1 MTFTVR
7 PGKPHPLG
15 ATHDPHGVNF
25 ALFSE
30 HATGVT
36 LCLFDDE
43 GRETQIQMSEHT
55 AYVWHAYVVGA
66 HVGQRYGYRVDGPFD
81 PGAGH
86 RFNRNKLLLD
96 PYARQVVGE
105 VTYDRAI
112 FAVEEKDE
120 ARVSSVDSAP
130 FVPRGVVTDSHFDWE
145 GDAPLDIPWAETVVY
160 EAHVKGLTARHPLV
174 HERNRGTYLGA
185 CEPAIVEHLKRI
197 GVTAIEFLP
206 LHQKVDEEALR
217 SRGLTNYWG
226 YSTLSYF
233 APDRRFA
240 SRAGDEVIEFKRMV
254 RELHKAKIEVILD
267 VVYNHSGEGDRFG
280 PTLSLRGIDNRS
292 YYRLQPG
299 NLAEY
304 EDFSGCGNTLNMHHP
319 QTIKLVMDSLRYW
332 VSEMHVD
339 GFRFDLAPAL
349 AREVFNVDRLS
360 AFFDI
365 IHQDPLLSR
374 VKLIAEPWDLG
385 EGGYQVGNFPVLWNE
400 WNGRFRDSV
409 RRFWIGNESDVRDM
423 GYRLTGS
430 SDLFGDD
437 GRQPHASVNFI
448 TAHDGFTLRDLV
460 SYETKH
466 NEANGEENRDGAN
479 ENLSWNCGVE
489 GETSDPAVR
498 AVRLRQMRNLLATLF
513 LSQGVPML
521 TSGDEIGKTQKGNNN
536 AYAQDNATS
545 WLDWK
550 LDHEANDLLQ
560 FTSRLAALRKE
571 HAVFR
576 HLRFFRGAPL
586 VHGGMK
592 DLAWFTAEGKEMTE
606 QDWSTPRALLGLLVS
621 GDSLECHDSEG
632 HNVVDDSFLVF
643 LCAAREPMRVTLPAR
658 EWGEEWQLELDTSIT
673 EKDHSDASRKR
684 LLAGDA
690 VEVGSLSLQV
700 WKRVTP
706 IRGSW
711 RPFRRAQR
719 A

>member
-7 PGKPHPLG
+7 PGKPQPLG
-15 ATHDPHGVNF
+15 ATHDPKGVNF

-36 LCLFDDE
+36 LCLFDDD
-43 GRETQIQMSEHT
+43 GRETQILMSERT
-55 AYVWHAYVVGA
+55 AYVWHVYVVGA
-66 HVGQRYGYRVDGPFD
+66 RVGQRYAYRVDGPFD

-86 RFNRNKLLLD
+86 RFNRSKLLLD
-96 PYARQVVGE
+96 PYARQIVGD
-105 VTYDRAI
+105 VTYNQAVFAI
-112 FAVEEKDE
+112 EGRDE
-120 ARVSSVDSAP
+120 GRLSLSDSAP
-130 FVPRGVVTDSHFDWE
+130 YVPRGVVVDSHFDWE
-145 GDAPLDIPWAETVVY
+145 GDSPPDIPWAETVVY
-160 EAHVKGLTARHPLV
+160 EAHLKGLSARHPLV
-174 HERNRGTYLGA
+174 PEHHRGTYLGA
-185 CEPAIVEHLKRI
+185 CEPAVIEHLKRI
-197 GVTAIEFLP
+197 GVTAVEFLP
-206 LHQKVDEEALR
+206 LHQKVDEEAVCA
-217 SRGLTNYWG
+217 RGLTNYWG
-226 YSTLSYF
+226 YSTLNFF

-240 SRAGDEVIEFKRMV
+240 SNPGDETIEFKRMV
-254 RELHKAKIEVILD
+254 KELHKAKIEVILD

-292 YYRLQPG
+292 YYRLKPE

-332 VSEMHVD
+332 VAEMHVD

-365 IHQDPLLSR
+365 IHQDPILSR

-400 WNGRFRDSV
+400 WNGRFRDAV
-409 RRFWIGNESDVRDM
+409 RRFWIGNQSDVRDM

-437 GRQPHASVNFI
+437 GRQPHASVNFV

-466 NEANGEENRDGAN
+466 NEANGEGNRDGAY
-479 ENLSWNCGVE
+479 ENYSWNCGVE
-489 GETSDPAVR
+489 GESNDPAIR
-498 AVRLRQMRNLLATLF
+498 SLRLRQMRNLLATLF

-536 AYAQDNATS
+536 AYAQDNTTS
-545 WLDWK
+545 WLDWN
-550 LDHEANDLLQ
+550 LDQEANDLLQ
-560 FTSRLAALRKE
+560 FTARISCLRKE

-576 HLRFFRGAPL
+576 HLRFFSGEPTIRG
-586 VHGGMK
+586 GIK
-592 DLAWFTAEGKEMTE
+592 DLAWFTAKGTEMNE
-606 QDWSTPRALLGLLVS
+606 NDWGSPRALLALLVS
-621 GDSLECHDSEG
+621 GDALQCHDSEG
-632 HNVVDDSFLVF
+632 KNIVDDSFLLF
-643 LCAAREPMRVTLPAR
+643 LCASRVAIDVTIPPR
-658 EWGEEWQLELDTSIT
+658 EWGEEWTLELDTAVAP
-673 EKDHSDASRKR
+673 EMNPANAGKR
-684 LLAGDA
+684 VLAGDTIQM
-690 VEVGSLSLQV
+690 EGLSFQV

-711 RPFRRAQR
+711 RPFQR